1 MKAVSWLKLVIPIPW
16 LIALVQLL
24 FFHELFIRNNHA
36 TSGSAGVL
44 IVLMGAGGI
53 AASLVGAAIITWVRR
68 PLPLLF
74 AVSIMAVGIYPYW
87 YGYSYVLPQQRAFER
102 YYEEDPKERAR
113 FLAMDVPYTR
123 ALDRGAIAEA
133 IAVLDAHP
141 VEAET
146 YADGLFAHAMCRPLD
161 GAMFELLDRLSPV
174 IHDDGHWLRS
184 AVDCHSNDAVRFVL
198 EHGASLEPATQMLH
212 QSRDPSFIA
221 MLIEHGA
228 PVDARDGDDTP
239 LMRIRS
245 NHITRVLL
253 KHGADPNA
261 HTKWGSTALHEATR
275 QCYEDPPANCFEE
288 LLQAG
293 ADPMPPSE
301 PGFSPRDYSARNEP
315 DHRPHPAL
323 VAAEHAWRCAMLVPD
338 DGPALPGCTT
348 PPVSQKLLLERLLDP
363 ALFEADLATAQALLA
378 PLGPFYKL
386 TPLPTV
392 RQLRR
397 ITEDYIFLVGFEP
410 AQQPELSHPW
420 LVRLRLYVT
429 EDELRAAIKPFT
441 LGELGT
447 DEEHHVP
454 IFRLPGARSIVVYDD
469 SEPGVVVDL
478 HRAQEPD
485 MREKARRAR

>member
-1 MKAVSWLKLVIPIPW
+1 MSAWRKPLLYCSLAVAVFQ
-16 LIALVQLL
+16 IATFRDLYVPSHSAPSAEGVALL
-24 FFHELFIRNNHA
+24 AAF
-36 TSGSAGVL
+36 
-44 IVLMGAGGI
+44 GAACI
-53 AASLVGAAIITWVRR
+53 AASLLVAWLAVRAGGLVCALLG
-68 PLPLLF
+68 LPLL
-74 AVSIMAVGIYPYW
+74 AAGLSPNLLYW
-87 YGYSYVLPQQRAFER
+87 HDIAASR
-102 YYEEDPKERAR
+102 DERAER
-113 FLAMDVPYTR
+113 DAQRRDAERRANQAHNSPPTQAQSPIEEAQALLDSYPEGLPFVPHSLIGKLICTPMTAQSFALLR
-123 ALDRGAIAEA
+123 ALTPPGYD
-133 IAVLDAHP
+133 
-141 VEAET
+141 
-146 YADGLFAHAMCRPLD
+146 DGKW
-161 GAMFELLDRLSPV
+161 LDRALQ
-174 IHDDGHWLRS
+174 
-184 AVDCHSNDAVRFVL
+184 CHSEDAVRSVL
-198 EHGASLEPATQMLH
+198 DHGASLAKAAEYLH
-212 QSRDPSFIA
+212 QSDDPNLIA

-228 PVDARDGDDTP
+228 AVDARIGDDTP

-261 HTKWGSTALHEATR
+261 HTKWGSTALHRATR

>member
-1 MKAVSWLKLVIPIPW
+1 VKVW
-16 LIALVQLL
+16 LIVIRSLAWAAVLFQLVL
-24 FFHELFIRNNHA
+24 FGDVFMNGSMP
-36 TSGSAGVL
+36 SGSVVIIAVAVGALFVAATALGAALLTWAQKPTISAFGALLVVVGLVPYGYGVVGILAGRRE
-44 IVLMGAGGI
+44 AERREAYF
-53 AASLVGAAIITWVRR
+53 AASAA
-68 PLPLLF
+68 
-74 AVSIMAVGIYPYW
+74 
-87 YGYSYVLPQQRAFER
+87 RADAIFVPFE
-102 YYEEDPKERAR
+102 
-113 FLAMDVPYTR
+113 R
-123 ALDRGAIAEA
+123 ALDKGSTDEA
-133 IAVLDAHP
+133 MAVLDAAP
-141 VEAET
+141 SEAAR
-146 YADGLFAHAMCRPLD
+146 YSPGLFDTALCRPLD
-161 GAMFELLDRLSPV
+161 GAMFELLDRLRPV
-174 IHDDGHWLRS
+174 RWDDGHWLRR

-212 QSRDPSFIA
+212 QSDDAHLIA

-228 PVDARDGDDTP
+228 PVDARIGDDTP

-261 HTKWGSTALHEATR
+261 HTKWGSTALHRATR